1 MADWSKRGMTIINI
15 TSGEEIRSF
24 GRFGSGHMEF
34 DLTEGVALTRD
45 GHIVVADSSN
55 HRLQVLTEE
64 GAFVAAV
71 GSRGSQPLQFHY
83 PHDVA
88 VDHNGR
94 LFVTEL
100 WNHRVQVLNPDMS
113 FSHCFGNQGDKPGQL
128 YGPRGIAIDQDGMV
142 YISDFG
148 NHRIQKFAASGVFLA
163 SFVHKKSFSPYGLC
177 FDNNDLLYATDMQN
191 SVVCVFNTSGKFLG
205 YIGNSDGSSFDHPR
219 FIVSDKDRLYI
230 TDDNGMVTNKCFQQ
244 ALTLDV
250 ICSPAHIAKF
260 SEHIEDWE
268 ELAPYF
274 GLTEAEKQEIRASH
288 ALVQKRKM
296 LWKWVRKLGEKATY
310 REMIK
315 VFEEAGESLL
325 ILRVKELL
333 EDSYS
338 EAPRIIVNSFRKY
351 LKDCYSTS
359 ASDGVADRED
369 WPRLLKHPMI
379 FVNPE
384 LVSKDE
390 KTSLTTLDIF
400 KDKKVMLEGTS
411 GSGKTRLMTHACQQ
425 WAEGKLLSHVDLLI
439 HLTLAEPILWSAKC
453 LEDIIPHPT
462 SIMRRA
468 VAEYITERGGKG
480 CCFILDGWEDLPE
493 ELHTSS
499 FIHDLLKGSRSG
511 LALPQC
517 SFIVTTRPIAS
528 PSLQP
533 LVTTIVEITGFSSE
547 SVDTYASQYLT
558 QQGKDPA
565 VFITA
570 LNDNHHARGL
580 CSLPI
585 NAAILLHLFLTI
597 QTGLPTTQTE
607 LFNCFI
613 LNLLLRHLVAKA
625 KYKRAKPLLRCFS
638 DLPSNET
645 KAFNN
650 LCLISYHSTFS
661 GKVASQSNQ
670 LISSDDLHKAGL
682 QDVQETLGLMKVH
695 QQLTWCGYDTRYGFL
710 HSSVQDFLCA
720 VKMSQLSP
728 EQQVKDFICIMTS
741 NPTSLVLRFYAGIT
755 KLESV
760 RVCKYLCQIGMNPP
774 GAFVFNNLCTASS
787 DPRRLFLTYLHC
799 LYEAKHN
806 KILCQFDSKNLV
818 CFLYYRLSIHDLNV
832 IWYFMLDMIEKCHP
846 EVLEFIFMRTEINDH
861 GIESAVTTFINQA
874 NILNSSIGCFRLQLS
889 DAGITYNGVRSLTKL
904 MRTKNISLIEFT
916 LQSKIDFITL
926 NLLIGA
932 VPTSTIT
939 SLGLMSVGSP
949 LTSRHI
955 YHLVLLIHQA
965 RQLKKLDLKDNSMLA
980 EGVPLLLMAARNV
993 EQLILRSILRN
1004 EHLQEI
1010 GPILQSNTSL
1020 IFLDI
1025 ETELTYMHKRCFYSL
1040 DSLCKFIKVI
1050 TAPESRSQLRI
1061 LVTEYAEDIY
1071 ANKELMTT
1079 VNKFVERRGY
1089 PLTFYSRKH
1098 QGKSKVLKSL
1108 NKLQSLPESLITG
1121 RT

>member
-1 MADWSKRGMTIINI
+1 MA
-15 TSGEEIRSF
+15 
-24 GRFGSGHMEF
+24 
-34 DLTEGVALTRD
+34 
-45 GHIVVADSSN
+45 
-55 HRLQVLTEE
+55 
-64 GAFVAAV
+64 
-71 GSRGSQPLQFHY
+71 
-83 PHDVA
+83 
-88 VDHNGR
+88 
-94 LFVTEL
+94 
-100 WNHRVQVLNPDMS
+100 
-113 FSHCFGNQGDKPGQL
+113 KP
-128 YGPRGIAIDQDGMV
+128 M
-142 YISDFG
+142 F
-148 NHRIQKFAASGVFLA
+148 
-163 SFVHKKSFSPYGLC
+163 
-177 FDNNDLLYATDMQN
+177 N
-191 SVVCVFNTSGKFLG
+191 ST
-205 YIGNSDGSSFDHPR
+205 
-219 FIVSDKDRLYI
+219 
-230 TDDNGMVTNKCFQQ
+230 
-244 ALTLDV
+244 ALDV
-250 ICSPAHIAKF
+250 RCSSAHIAKL

-274 GLTEAEKQEIRASH
+274 GLTEAEQQEIRASH
-288 ALVQKRKM
+288 ALQYKVQKRKM

-310 REMIK
+310 GELIK
-315 VFEEAGESLL
+315 VLE
-325 ILRVKELL
+325 ELL

-338 EAPRIIVNSFRKY
+338 EAPHIIVNSFRQY
-351 LKDCYSTS
+351 LKDCYTS

-369 WPRLLKHPMI
+369 WPRLQHPMI

-384 LVSKDE
+384 LVLKDE

-411 GSGKTRLMTHACQQ
+411 GSGKTTLMRHACQQ
-425 WAEGKLLSHVDLLI
+425 WAEGKLLNVVDLVI
-439 HLTLAEPILWSAKC
+439 HLTLADPTLWSAKC

-462 SIMRRA
+462 SVEMRRA
-468 VAEYITERGGKG
+468 VAEYITERRGKG

-493 ELHTSS
+493 ELQTS
-499 FIHDLLKGSRSG
+499 FIHDLLKGSQLG
-511 LALPQC
+511 LALPRC

-528 PSLQP
+528 PSLQS

-613 LNLLLRHLVAKA
+613 LNLLLRHLVAK
-625 KYKRAKPLLRCFS
+625 YKLAKPLLRSFS
-638 DLPSNET
+638 YLPSNEN

-695 QQLTWCGYDTRYGFL
+695 QQLTWCGYDPHYGFL

-720 VKMSQLSP
+720 VRMSQLSP
-728 EQQVKDFICIMTS
+728 EQQVKDFICIMIS

-755 KLESV
+755 KLESD
-760 RVCKYLCQIGMNPP
+760 RVCKYLSRIGMNPP
-774 GAFVFNNLCTASS
+774 GYFVFNNLCTASS

-806 KILCQFDSKNLV
+806 KILCQFDSKALV
-818 CFLYYRLSIHDLNV
+818 CFICYRLSIHDLNV

-846 EVLEFIFMRTEINDH
+846 QVLPVMFNECEINDH

-874 NILNSSIGCFRLQLS
+874 NTLSCSKGCFRLQFS

-904 MRTKNISLIEFT
+904 MRTKNVSLTEFV
-916 LQSKIDFITL
+916 LRLKIDFITL

-939 SLGLMSVGSP
+939 TLNLLSRGSS

-955 YHLVLLIHQA
+955 YHLVLLFYRA
-965 RQLKKLDLKDNSMLA
+965 RHLQNLDVSSNSMQA
-980 EGVPLLLMAARNV
+980 ETFPLLLMAARNV
-993 EQLILRSILRN
+993 EQLGFQTMLRDQ
-1004 EHLQEI
+1004 HLQVI

-1020 IFLDI
+1020 KRLNI
-1025 ETELTYMHKRCFYSL
+1025 ENSHPYKRCIYSFE
-1040 DSLCKFIKVI
+1040 SLCEFIKVI
-1050 TAPESRSQLRI
+1050 TAPESRSQLR
-1061 LVTEYAEDIY
+1061 LLGTEYAEDIY
-1071 ANKELMTT
+1071 ANKDLMTT
-1079 VNKFVERRGY
+1079 VNKFGQRRGY
-1089 PLTFYSRKH
+1089 PLNFCT
-1098 QGKSKVLKSL
+1098 QNQQLKRMAVMGW
-1108 NKLQSLPESLITG
+1108 NNIQSVPESLVTG

>member
-1 MADWSKRGMTIINI
+1 MAKPLFNSTV
-15 TSGEEIRSF
+15 
-24 GRFGSGHMEF
+24 
-34 DLTEGVALTRD
+34 LGVRC
-45 GHIVVADSSN
+45 SS
-55 HRLQVLTEE
+55 
-64 GAFVAAV
+64 
-71 GSRGSQPLQFHY
+71 
-83 PHDVA
+83 
-88 VDHNGR
+88 
-94 LFVTEL
+94 
-100 WNHRVQVLNPDMS
+100 
-113 FSHCFGNQGDKPGQL
+113 
-128 YGPRGIAIDQDGMV
+128 
-142 YISDFG
+142 
-148 NHRIQKFAASGVFLA
+148 
-163 SFVHKKSFSPYGLC
+163 
-177 FDNNDLLYATDMQN
+177 
-191 SVVCVFNTSGKFLG
+191 
-205 YIGNSDGSSFDHPR
+205 
-219 FIVSDKDRLYI
+219 
-230 TDDNGMVTNKCFQQ
+230 
-244 ALTLDV
+244 
-250 ICSPAHIAKF
+250 AHIAKL

-274 GLTEAEKQEIRASH
+274 GLTEAEQQEIRASH
-288 ALVQKRKM
+288 ALQYKVQKRKM

-310 REMIK
+310 CELIK
-315 VFEEAGESLL
+315 VLEEAGESLL
-325 ILRVKELL
+325 ISRVKELL

-338 EAPRIIVNSFRKY
+338 EAPHIIVNSFRQY

-369 WPRLLKHPMI
+369 WPRLKNPMI
-379 FVNPE
+379 YVNPE
-384 LVSKDE
+384 LISKDE

-411 GSGKTRLMTHACQQ
+411 GSGKTTLMRHACQQ
-425 WAEGKLLSHVDLLI
+425 WAKGKLLKDVDLLI
-439 HLTLAEPILWSAKC
+439 HLTLADPTLWSAKC

-462 SIMRRA
+462 SVEIRRA
-468 VAEYITERGGKG
+468 VAEYITERGGKR

-499 FIHDLLKGSRSG
+499 FIHDLLKGSQPG
-511 LALPQC
+511 LALPKC
-517 SFIVTTRPIAS
+517 SFLVTTRPIAS

-613 LNLLLRHLVAKA
+613 LNLLLRHLVAKS
-625 KYKRAKPLLRCFS
+625 KYNLAKPLLRCFS
-638 DLPSNET
+638 DLPSNEK

-695 QQLTWCGYDTRYGFL
+695 QQLTWCGYDPHYGFL

-720 VKMSQLSP
+720 VRMSQLSP

-755 KLESV
+755 KLESEM
-760 RVCKYLCQIGMNPP
+760 VCKYLRRIGMNPP
-774 GAFVFNNLCTASS
+774 GFYALNNLCTASS

-799 LYEAKHN
+799 LYEAKHD
-806 KILCQFDSKNLV
+806 KILCQFDSKDLV
-818 CFLYYRLSIHDLNV
+818 CFGLYRLSIHDLNV

-846 EVLEFIFMRTEINDH
+846 EALAVAFCECEIDDH

-874 NILNSSIGCFRLQLS
+874 NTLNCSKGSFRLHFK
-889 DAGITYNGVRSLTKL
+889 DDGITYNGVRSLKKL
-904 MRTKNISLIEFT
+904 MRTKNVSLIEFL
-916 LQSKIDFITL
+916 LQSKVDFLTL
-926 NLLIGA
+926 NLLICA
-932 VPTSTIT
+932 VSTSTIT
-939 SLGLMSVGSP
+939 SLGLMSHGSP

-955 YHLVLLIHQA
+955 YHLVLLIYQA
-965 RQLKKLDLKDNSMLA
+965 RHLQKLDLSENFMLA
-980 EGVPLLLMAARNV
+980 ESFPLLLMAARNV
-993 EQLILRSILRN
+993 ERLVFKTMLRDQ
-1004 EHLQEI
+1004 HLQEI

-1020 IFLDI
+1020 KILNI
-1025 ETELTYMHKRCFYSL
+1025 ENRLPYKHCFYSFE
-1040 DSLCKFIKVI
+1040 SLCKFIKVI

-1079 VNKFVERRGY
+1079 VNKFGERRGC
-1089 PLTFYSRKH
+1089 PLTFYTANQQDERKFMM
-1098 QGKSKVLKSL
+1098 GLK
-1108 NKLQSLPESLITG
+1108 NLQYLHKSLITG
-1121 RT
+1121 RM

>member
-1 MADWSKRGMTIINI
+1 MAKPLLN
-15 TSGEEIRSF
+15 
-24 GRFGSGHMEF
+24 
-34 DLTEGVALTRD
+34 LTA
-45 GHIVVADSSN
+45 
-55 HRLQVLTEE
+55 
-64 GAFVAAV
+64 
-71 GSRGSQPLQFHY
+71 
-83 PHDVA
+83 
-88 VDHNGR
+88 
-94 LFVTEL
+94 
-100 WNHRVQVLNPDMS
+100 
-113 FSHCFGNQGDKPGQL
+113 
-128 YGPRGIAIDQDGMV
+128 
-142 YISDFG
+142 
-148 NHRIQKFAASGVFLA
+148 
-163 SFVHKKSFSPYGLC
+163 
-177 FDNNDLLYATDMQN
+177 
-191 SVVCVFNTSGKFLG
+191 
-205 YIGNSDGSSFDHPR
+205 
-219 FIVSDKDRLYI
+219 
-230 TDDNGMVTNKCFQQ
+230 
-244 ALTLDV
+244 LDV
-250 ICSPAHIAKF
+250 RCSSAHIAKF

-274 GLTEAEKQEIRASH
+274 GLTEAEQQEIRASH
-288 ALVQKRKM
+288 ALQYKVQKRKM

-310 REMIK
+310 RELIK
-315 VFEEAGESLL
+315 VLEEAGESLQ
-325 ILRVKELL
+325 IARVNELL

-338 EAPRIIVNSFRKY
+338 EAPHIIVKSFRQY

-369 WPRLLKHPMI
+369 WPRLKHPII

-384 LVSKDE
+384 LVSKDK

-411 GSGKTRLMTHACQQ
+411 GSGKTTLMRHACQQ
-425 WAEGKLLSHVDLLI
+425 WAEGKLLNDVDLLI
-439 HLTLAEPILWSAKC
+439 HLTLADPNLWSAKR

-462 SIMRRA
+462 SIEMRRA

-493 ELHTSS
+493 EMQTSS
-499 FIHDLLKGSRSG
+499 FIHDLLKGSQPG
-511 LALPQC
+511 LALPKC
-517 SFIVTTRPIAS
+517 SFFVTTRPMAS

-570 LNDNHHARGL
+570 LNDNHHTRGL

-597 QTGLPTTQTE
+597 QTGLPTSQTE

-625 KYKRAKPLLRCFS
+625 KYKHAKPLLRCFS
-638 DLPSNET
+638 DLPSNEY

-670 LISSDDLHKAGL
+670 LISSDDLCKAGL
-682 QDVQETLGLMKVH
+682 QDVQVTLGLMKVH
-695 QQLTWCGYDTRYGFL
+695 QQLTWCGYDPHYGFL

-720 VKMSQLSP
+720 VRMSQLSP

-755 KLESV
+755 KLESE
-760 RVCKYLCQIGMNPP
+760 RVCKYLSRIGMYPP
-774 GAFVFNNLCTASS
+774 GYFVLNNLCTASS

-806 KILCQFDSKNLV
+806 KILCQFAADSKESV
-818 CFLYYRLSIHDLNV
+818 CFGFYRLSIHDLNV

-846 EVLEFIFMRTEINDH
+846 EVLMVSFSFCEINDH

-874 NILNSSIGCFRLQLS
+874 STLNCSKGCFRLNVT
-889 DAGITYNGVRSLTKL
+889 APGITYKAVRSLTKL
-904 MRTKNISLIEFT
+904 TRTKNVTLIEF
-916 LQSKIDFITL
+916 LLASKIDFKTL
-926 NLLIGA
+926 NMLIGA

-939 SLGLMSVGSP
+939 SLGLKSFGSP

-965 RQLKKLDLKDNSMLA
+965 RQLKELDLSENPLQA
-980 EGVPLLLMAARNV
+980 ECFPLLLMAARNV
-993 EQLILRSILRN
+993 ERLVFRTMLRDQ
-1004 EHLQEI
+1004 HLQEM

-1020 IFLDI
+1020 KCLCM
-1025 ETELTYMHKRCFYSL
+1025 EPYNRCFYSFE
-1040 DSLCKFIKVI
+1040 SLCEFIKVI
-1050 TAPESRSQLRI
+1050 TAPESRSQLRV
-1061 LVTEYAEDIY
+1061 LVTVYSEDIY

-1079 VNKFVERRGY
+1079 VKKFGERRGY
-1089 PLTFYSRKH
+1089 PLIVSTRVQQMKRMLVM
-1098 QGKSKVLKSL
+1098 GLENVL
-1108 NKLQSLPESLITG
+1108 SLPASLVTG
-1121 RT
+1121 KT

>member
-1 MADWSKRGMTIINI
+1 MADWSKRGMTIINMTI
-15 TSGEEIRSF
+15 ISGEANRSF
-24 GRFGSGHMEF
+24 GGFGSGQTEF
-34 DLTEGVALTRD
+34 DHAEGVALTQD
-45 GHIVVADSSN
+45 GQVVVADSSN
-55 HRLQVLTEE
+55 HRLQVLTVE

-71 GSRGSQPLQFHY
+71 GSRGSQPLQFQY
-83 PHDVA
+83 PHDIA
-88 VDHNGR
+88 VDRNGR

-100 WNHRVQVLNPDMS
+100 WNHRVQVLNSDLS
-113 FSHCFGNQGDKPGQL
+113 FSHCFGSEGDKPGQL
-128 YGPRGIAIDQDGMV
+128 YSPRGIAIDQDGMV
-142 YISDFG
+142 YVSDFG
-148 NHRIQKFAASGVFLA
+148 NHRIQKFAPSGFFLA
-163 SFVHKKSFSPYGLC
+163 SFDHKKLRHSFSPYGLC
-177 FDNNDLLYATDMQN
+177 FDSKNLLYATDMQN

-205 YIGNSDGSSFDHPR
+205 YIDNSDGSSFNHPR

-230 TDDNGMVTNKCFQQ
+230 SDDNGVVTNKCFQQ
-244 ALTLDV
+244 ALDVSTNMAKSLFNPTALDV
-250 ICSPAHIAKF
+250 RCSSAHIAKL

-274 GLTEAEKQEIRASH
+274 GLTEAEQQEIRASH
-288 ALVQKRKM
+288 ALQYKVQKRKM

-310 REMIK
+310 RELIK
-315 VFEEAGESLL
+315 VLKEAGESLL
-325 ILRVKELL
+325 IPRVKELL
-333 EDSYS
+333 EDSFS
-338 EAPRIIVNSFRKY
+338 EAPHIIVNSFRQY

-359 ASDGVADRED
+359 ASDGVQN
-369 WPRLLKHPMI
+369 WPRLKKPMI

-384 LVSKDE
+384 LVSKD
-390 KTSLTTLDIF
+390 KKASLTTLDIF
-400 KDKKVMLEGTS
+400 RDKKVMLEGTS
-411 GSGKTRLMTHACQQ
+411 GSGKTTLMRHACQQ
-425 WAEGKLLSHVDLLI
+425 WAEGKLLNDVDLLI
-439 HLTLAEPILWSAKC
+439 HLTLADPTLWSAKC

-462 SIMRRA
+462 SIEMRSV

-493 ELHTSS
+493 EMQTSS
-499 FIHDLLKGSRSG
+499 IIHDLLKGSRPG
-511 LALPQC
+511 LALPRC

-625 KYKRAKPLLRCFS
+625 KYKHAKPLLRCFS
-638 DLPSNET
+638 DLPSNEY

-695 QQLTWCGYDTRYGFL
+695 QQLTWCGYDPHYGFL

-720 VKMSQLSP
+720 VRMSQLSP
-728 EQQVKDFICIMTS
+728 EQQVKDFKCIMIN

-755 KLESV
+755 KLESE
-760 RVCKYLCQIGMNPP
+760 RVCKYLRQIGMNPP
-774 GAFVFNNLCTASS
+774 GGFALNNLRTASS

-806 KILCQFDSKNLV
+806 NVLCQFGSEPLV
-818 CFLYYRLSIHDLNV
+818 LFALYRLSIHDLNV
-832 IWYFMLDMIEKCHP
+832 IWYFMLDMIEKSHP
-846 EVLEFIFMRTEINDH
+846 AIFECP
-861 GIESAVTTFINQA
+861 F
-874 NILNSSIGCFRLQLS
+874 
-889 DAGITYNGVRSLTKL
+889 
-904 MRTKNISLIEFT
+904 
-916 LQSKIDFITL
+916 
-926 NLLIGA
+926 
-932 VPTSTIT
+932 
-939 SLGLMSVGSP
+939 
-949 LTSRHI
+949 
-955 YHLVLLIHQA
+955 
-965 RQLKKLDLKDNSMLA
+965 
-980 EGVPLLLMAARNV
+980 
-993 EQLILRSILRN
+993 
-1004 EHLQEI
+1004 
-1010 GPILQSNTSL
+1010 
-1020 IFLDI
+1020 
-1025 ETELTYMHKRCFYSL
+1025 HK
-1040 DSLCKFIKVI
+1040 V
-1050 TAPESRSQLRI
+1050 
-1061 LVTEYAEDIY
+1061 
-1071 ANKELMTT
+1071 
-1079 VNKFVERRGY
+1079 
-1089 PLTFYSRKH
+1089 
-1098 QGKSKVLKSL
+1098 
-1108 NKLQSLPESLITG
+1108 
-1121 RT
+1121 

>member
-1 MADWSKRGMTIINI
+1 MAKPLFNST
-15 TSGEEIRSF
+15 
-24 GRFGSGHMEF
+24 
-34 DLTEGVALTRD
+34 ALD
-45 GHIVVADSSN
+45 
-55 HRLQVLTEE
+55 
-64 GAFVAAV
+64 
-71 GSRGSQPLQFHY
+71 
-83 PHDVA
+83 
-88 VDHNGR
+88 
-94 LFVTEL
+94 
-100 WNHRVQVLNPDMS
+100 
-113 FSHCFGNQGDKPGQL
+113 
-128 YGPRGIAIDQDGMV
+128 
-142 YISDFG
+142 
-148 NHRIQKFAASGVFLA
+148 
-163 SFVHKKSFSPYGLC
+163 
-177 FDNNDLLYATDMQN
+177 
-191 SVVCVFNTSGKFLG
+191 VVCPS
-205 YIGNSDGSSFDHPR
+205 
-219 FIVSDKDRLYI
+219 
-230 TDDNGMVTNKCFQQ
+230 
-244 ALTLDV
+244 
-250 ICSPAHIAKF
+250 AHIAKF

-274 GLTEAEKQEIRASH
+274 SLTEAEQQEIRASH
-288 ALVQKRKM
+288 ALQYKVQKRKM

-310 REMIK
+310 RELIK
-315 VFEEAGESLL
+315 VLEEAGESLL
-325 ILRVKELL
+325 ISRVKELL
-333 EDSYS
+333 EDSHS
-338 EAPRIIVNSFRKY
+338 EAPHIIVNSFRQY

-369 WPRLLKHPMI
+369 WPRLKHPMI

-384 LVSKDE
+384 LVSKD
-390 KTSLTTLDIF
+390 KKRSLTTLDLF

-411 GSGKTRLMTHACQQ
+411 GSGKTTLMRHACQQ
-425 WAEGKLLSHVDLLI
+425 WAEGKLLNDVDLLI
-439 HLTLAEPILWSAKC
+439 HLTLADPTLWSAKC

-462 SIMRRA
+462 SIEMRRA

-499 FIHDLLKGSRSG
+499 FIHDLLKGSQPG
-511 LALPQC
+511 LALPKC

-528 PSLQP
+528 PSLEP
-533 LVTTIVEITGFSSE
+533 LVATTVEITGFSSE

-613 LNLLLRHLVAKA
+613 LNLLLRHLVAKM
-625 KYKRAKPLLRCFS
+625 KYKHAKPLLRCFS
-638 DLPSNET
+638 DLPSNEN

-682 QDVQETLGLMKVH
+682 QDVQETLSLMKVH
-695 QQLTWCGYDTRYGFL
+695 QQLTWCGYDPHYGFL

-720 VKMSQLSP
+720 VRMSQLSP
-728 EQQVKDFICIMTS
+728 EQQVKDFKCIMTS

-755 KLESV
+755 KLESE

-774 GAFVFNNLCTASS
+774 DHFVLNNLCTASS

-799 LYEAKHN
+799 LYEAKHK
-806 KILCQFDSKNLV
+806 KILCQFDNKKMV
-818 CFLYYRLSIHDLNV
+818 CFGYYRLSIHDLNV

-846 EVLEFIFMRTEINDH
+846 EVLKFAFYLCKINDH

-874 NILNSSIGCFRLQLS
+874 NTLICSIGCFRLFFS
-889 DAGITYNGVRSLTKL
+889 DAGITYNGVSSLTKL
-904 MRTKNISLIEFT
+904 MRTKNVSLIEFW
-916 LQSKIDFITL
+916 LESKIDFITL

-932 VPTSTIT
+932 VPTSKIT
-939 SLGLMSVGSP
+939 SLHLMSLGSP

-955 YHLVLLIHQA
+955 YHLVLLIYQA
-965 RQLKKLDLKDNSMLA
+965 RHLQELNLSQNSMQA
-980 EGVPLLLMAARNV
+980 ESFPLLLMAARNIKLLV
-993 EQLILRSILRN
+993 FKTMLRDQ
-1004 EHLQEI
+1004 HLQEI

-1020 IFLDI
+1020 TVLDI
-1025 ETELTYMHKRCFYSL
+1025 ENYPFHKHHFYSFE
-1040 DSLCKFIKVI
+1040 SLCEFIKVI
-1050 TAPESRSQLRI
+1050 TAPESRSHLTILR
-1061 LVTEYAEDIY
+1061 TEYAEDIY
-1071 ANKELMTT
+1071 ANNELMTT

-1089 PLTFYSRKH
+1089 PLIFSTGNPQSERIFEPGMK
-1098 QGKSKVLKSL
+1098 
-1108 NKLQSLPESLITG
+1108 NLQCLPEPLITG

>member
-1 MADWSKRGMTIINI
+1 MAKPLFNY
-15 TSGEEIRSF
+15 RSP
-24 GRFGSGHMEF
+24 
-34 DLTEGVALTRD
+34 A
-45 GHIVVADSSN
+45 
-55 HRLQVLTEE
+55 
-64 GAFVAAV
+64 
-71 GSRGSQPLQFHY
+71 
-83 PHDVA
+83 
-88 VDHNGR
+88 
-94 LFVTEL
+94 
-100 WNHRVQVLNPDMS
+100 
-113 FSHCFGNQGDKPGQL
+113 
-128 YGPRGIAIDQDGMV
+128 
-142 YISDFG
+142 
-148 NHRIQKFAASGVFLA
+148 
-163 SFVHKKSFSPYGLC
+163 
-177 FDNNDLLYATDMQN
+177 
-191 SVVCVFNTSGKFLG
+191 
-205 YIGNSDGSSFDHPR
+205 
-219 FIVSDKDRLYI
+219 
-230 TDDNGMVTNKCFQQ
+230 
-244 ALTLDV
+244 LDV
-250 ICSPAHIAKF
+250 RCSSAHIAKF

-274 GLTEAEKQEIRASH
+274 GLTEAEQQEIRASH
-288 ALVQKRKM
+288 AVQYKVQKRKM

-310 REMIK
+310 RELMR
-315 VFEEAGESLL
+315 VLEEAGESLL
-325 ILRVKELL
+325 VIRVKELL
-333 EDSYS
+333 QDSYS
-338 EAPRIIVNSFRKY
+338 QAPHNIVNSFRQY

-369 WPRLLKHPMI
+369 WPRLKHPMI

-384 LVSKDE
+384 LVSKD
-390 KTSLTTLDIF
+390 KKRSLTTLDIF
-400 KDKKVMLEGTS
+400 KDKKVMLEGTA
-411 GSGKTRLMTHACQQ
+411 GSGKTTLMRRVCQQ
-425 WAEGKLLSHVDLLI
+425 WAKNELLNDVNLII
-439 HLTLAEPILWSAKC
+439 HLTLADPNLWSAKC

-462 SIMRRA
+462 SIEMRRA

-493 ELHTSS
+493 ELHRSS
-499 FIHDLLKGSRSG
+499 VFHDLLKGSKPGS
-511 LALPQC
+511 ALPHC
-517 SFIVTTRPIAS
+517 SFIITTRPIVS

-613 LNLLLRHLVAKA
+613 LNLLLRHLVTKA
-625 KYKRAKPLLRCFS
+625 NANPLLRCFS
-638 DLPSNET
+638 DLPSNEI

-670 LISSDDLHKAGL
+670 LISSDDLRKAGL
-682 QDVQETLGLMKVH
+682 RDVQLTLGLMKVH
-695 QQLTWCGYDTRYGFL
+695 QQLTWCGYDPHYGFL

-720 VKMSQLSP
+720 VRMSQLSP

-741 NPTSLVLRFYAGIT
+741 NPTSLVLHFYAGIT
-755 KLESV
+755 KLENE
-760 RVCKYLCQIGMNPP
+760 RVCKYLSRIGMNPP
-774 GAFVFNNLCTASS
+774 DAFVFNNLCTASS

-806 KILCQFDSKNLV
+806 KILCQFDSKV
-818 CFLYYRLSIHDLNV
+818 EVFFGYYRLSIHDLNV

-846 EVLEFIFMRTEINDH
+846 QVLIVYFLDCKFNDY

-874 NILNSSIGCFRLQLS
+874 NTLNCSKGCFSLHIS
-889 DAGITYNGVRSLTKL
+889 DDGITYNGVRSLTKL
-904 MRTKNISLIEFT
+904 MRTKNVNLIEFQ
-916 LQSKIDFITL
+916 LISKIDFVTL

-939 SLGLMSVGSP
+939 TLSLMSLGSP

-955 YHLVLLIHQA
+955 YHLVVLIYQA
-965 RQLKKLDLKDNSMLA
+965 KHLQELGLFENLMQA
-980 EGVPLLLMAARNV
+980 ESFPLLLMAARNV
-993 EQLILRSILRN
+993 ERLVFRTMLRDQ
-1004 EHLQEI
+1004 HLQVI

-1020 IFLDI
+1020 KYLNI
-1025 ETELTYMHKRCFYSL
+1025 ENRPCYRHCFYSFE
-1040 DSLCKFIKVI
+1040 SLCEFIKVI

-1061 LVTEYAEDIY
+1061 LETEYAEDIY

-1079 VNKFVERRGY
+1079 VNKFGERRGY
-1089 PLTFYSRKH
+1089 PLNFSVENQQAERIIMM
-1098 QGKSKVLKSL
+1098 GLKNL
-1108 NKLQSLPESLITG
+1108 ESLPESLITG